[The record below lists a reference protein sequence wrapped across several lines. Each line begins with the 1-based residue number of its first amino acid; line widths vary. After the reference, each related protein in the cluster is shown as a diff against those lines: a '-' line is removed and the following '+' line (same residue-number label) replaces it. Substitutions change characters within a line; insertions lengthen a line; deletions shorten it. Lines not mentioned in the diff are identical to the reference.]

1 MDKTRKRIL
10 TIVGVLILV
19 LILAFFTNKKV
30 IYRYLPNSTVNETVS
45 KMKESSKAMD
55 DSGDDSGAT
64 SPDQESE
71 TSDELSQSEADSSSE
86 KTKEGE
92 ADSSSE
98 KTNQGTDDSQSENAS
113 SNTNGQSYDLTAND
127 ADMNYVIVAMIA
139 EDPKSFVGVKIKL
152 SGIATDLETTDTSG
166 IDHYVLINDRQA
178 CCQQGLQYVL
188 EDKNEKYPK
197 DKEEVTVE
205 GVLDVYNSEEIP
217 FPLAIIKDAK
227 IVK

>member
-10 TIVGVLILV
+10 TVVGVLILA

-30 IYRYLPNSTVNETVS
+30 IYRYMPNSTVNETVN

-55 DSGDDSGAT
+55 DSGDDIGAT

-71 TSDELSQSEADSSSE
+71 TSEDASQSEDDSVSE
-86 KTKEGE
+86 KTKQGE
-92 ADSSSE
+92 ADSLSE
-98 KTNQGTDDSQSENAS
+98 KTNQGTDF
-113 SNTNGQSYDLTAND
+113 QSYDLTAND

-152 SGIATDLETTDTSG
+152 SGIAVDLETTDTSD

-178 CCQQGLQYVL
+178 CCQQGLQYIL
-188 EDKNEKYPK
+188 KDKNEKYPK

-205 GVLDVYNSEEIP
+205 GVLDVYNSDEIP
-217 FPLAIIKDAK
+217 FPLPIIKNAK

>member
-10 TIVGVLILV
+10 AAVGVLILV

-30 IYRYLPNSTVNETVS
+30 IYRYMPNSTVNETVS

-55 DSGDDSGAT
+55 DSGDNSGAT

-71 TSDELSQSEADSSSE
+71 ISDELSQSENES
-86 KTKEGE
+86 
-92 ADSSSE
+92 
-98 KTNQGTDDSQSENAS
+98 TNENESASENESNSENES
-113 SNTNGQSYDLTAND
+113 SNANGQSYDLTAND

-139 EDPKSFVGVKIKL
+139 EDPKSFQGVKIKL

-178 CCQQGLQYVL
+178 CCQQGLQYIL
-188 EDKNEKYPK
+188 KDKNEKYPK

>member
-10 TIVGVLILV
+10 RIVGALILV

-30 IYRYLPNSTVNETVS
+30 IYRYMPNSTVNETVN
-45 KMKESSKAMD
+45 KMKESSKTMD
-55 DSGDDSGAT
+55 GDDGGAT

-71 TSDELSQSEADSSSE
+71 TSDELSSSE
-86 KTKEGE
+86 NES
-92 ADSSSE
+92 ASE
-98 KTNQGTDDSQSENAS
+98 NGSASENESNSENAS
-113 SNTNGQSYDLTAND
+113 PNASGQSYDLTAND

-139 EDPKSFVGVKIKL
+139 EDPKSFEGVKIKL
-152 SGIATDLETTDTSG
+152 QGISTDLETTDTSG

-197 DKEEVTVE
+197 DKEEITVE
-205 GVLDVYNSEEIP
+205 GVLDVYNSPDIP
-217 FPLAIIKDAK
+217 FPLPIIRQARL
-227 IVK
+227 ISR

>member
-10 TIVGVLILV
+10 RIVGVLILV

-30 IYRYLPNSTVNETVS
+30 VYRYMPNSTVNETVN
-45 KMKESSKAMD
+45 KMKESSKTMD
-55 DSGDDSGAT
+55 GDDGGAT

-71 TSDELSQSEADSSSE
+71 TSDELSSSE
-86 KTKEGE
+86 NES
-92 ADSSSE
+92 A
-98 KTNQGTDDSQSENAS
+98 SENGSPSENESNSENESPNAS
-113 SNTNGQSYDLTAND
+113 GQSYDLTAND

-139 EDPKSFVGVKIKL
+139 EDPKSFEGVKIKL
-152 SGIATDLETTDTSG
+152 QGISTDLETTDTSG

-178 CCQQGLQYVL
+178 CCQQGLQYIL
-188 EDKNEKYPK
+188 EDKNQNYPK

-217 FPLAIIKDAK
+217 FPLPIIKNAK
-227 IVK
+227 LIK

>member
-10 TIVGVLILV
+10 RIVGALILV

-30 IYRYLPNSTVNETVS
+30 IYRYMPNSTVNETVN

-55 DSGDDSGAT
+55 GDDGVAT

-71 TSDELSQSEADSSSE
+71 TSDELSQSEDTSSSE
-86 KTKEGE
+86 NES
-92 ADSSSE
+92 A
-98 KTNQGTDDSQSENAS
+98 SENESQNAS
-113 SNTNGQSYDLTAND
+113 GQSYDLTAND

-139 EDPKSFVGVKIKL
+139 EDPKSFEGVKIKL
-152 SGIATDLETTDTSG
+152 QGIATDLETTDTSG

-178 CCQQGLQYVL
+178 CCQQGLQYIL
-188 EDKNEKYPK
+188 EDKNQSYPK
-197 DKEEVTVE
+197 DKEEITVE

-217 FPLAIIKDAK
+217 FPLAVIKDAK
-227 IVK
+227 LVK